1 MNVNEV
7 NQTIAHQIC
16 SVIHIIIPSG
26 YLLHKFFLLQD
37 NAKNIEQLLQQW
49 FSIKNDL
56 SLLHPI
62 HSLTQIKDTVQLK
75 ML

>member
-1 MNVNEV
+1 MNE
-7 NQTIAHQIC
+7 
-16 SVIHIIIPSG
+16 
-26 YLLHKFFLLQD
+26 D

-62 HSLTQIKDTVQLK
+62 HSLTQIRDTFLVLK